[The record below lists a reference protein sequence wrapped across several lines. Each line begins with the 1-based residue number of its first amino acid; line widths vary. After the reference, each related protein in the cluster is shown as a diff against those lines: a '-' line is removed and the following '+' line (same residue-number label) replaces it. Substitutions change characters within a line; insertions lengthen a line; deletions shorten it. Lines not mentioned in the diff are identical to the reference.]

1 MGSEVG
7 QTGLNAAPNRIL
19 AKQCNNF
26 LFICHGIRGSHEV
39 TNVGH
44 DLTLHGY
51 RSIARHAVP

>member
-44 DLTLHGY
+44 DLTLHG
-51 RSIARHAVP
+51 